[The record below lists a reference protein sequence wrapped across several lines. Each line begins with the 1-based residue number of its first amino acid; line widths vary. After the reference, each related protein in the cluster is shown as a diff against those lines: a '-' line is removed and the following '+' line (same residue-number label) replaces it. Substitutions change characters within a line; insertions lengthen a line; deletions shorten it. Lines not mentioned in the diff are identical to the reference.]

1 MQRDHQIFFTSCR
14 TLWLLL
20 LTVPLAAAAAEEH
33 ATLDEIVVSATRI
46 ETTVRDAA
54 RSISVINKEQ
64 IQGAT
69 QKLGIDEALASVPGL
84 YMQNRYNFAQDL
96 RLSLRGFGA
105 RSGFGIRGIKVMVDG
120 IPETLPDGQAQ
131 VDNIDLGSAERIE
144 VLRGPASTQ
153 YGNASGGVIA
163 ITSEA
168 GTAEP
173 YVEGAVAAGE
183 LGYSRMQLKT
193 GGRVERLDY
202 MFNVSQQDFDGY
214 REHSRFEGRLAN
226 VRLGYALN
234 DGDSLTLVFNHTD
247 QPTAQDAGGI
257 TAADVAADRRA
268 ARDRN
273 VQFDGG
279 EALDQQ
285 RVGLVYERARD
296 AGTLTVRNHYVWRD
310 FETKLPFTSGGAV
323 GISRFFYGAGV
334 QYAFGDIFTD
344 ALELSAGAKAERQDD
359 DRQRFDNNSGE
370 LGALVFD
377 QNEQVDS
384 AGLYVHSRY
393 HLSDAWSVSAGLRYD
408 RISFD
413 ISDHYLV
420 DGDDSGSID
429 FNHISPSL
437 GLNYK
442 FGEHVLFASYSNS
455 FETPTTT
462 ELANPDASGGFNP
475 LLEPQVADNFEL
487 GYKTGNEQLYFE
499 IAAFHIDLED
509 ELVPFE
515 LAAFPGRTFY
525 SNAGRS
531 DRRGIETAL
540 AWNGDSGLGVNIS
553 YTWSDFKFD
562 EFTDGDGNDFSG
574 SRLPGLPEHFAYGS
588 LSWRSEQGFYTV
600 FETVYSGDL
609 FASNANDVVVDQYA
623 VSNVRFSREFDQG
636 EWRIRPYLGLNNL
649 FNARYNS
656 NIRIN
661 AFGNRFYEP
670 APERNV
676 YVGFVVNFKPRG

>member
-1 MQRDHQIFFTSCR
+1 MQHDHQISSIPCR
-14 TLWLLL
+14 ILRLLL
-20 LTVPLAAAAAEEH
+20 LTIPLTAAAAEEQT
-33 ATLDEIVVSATRI
+33 TLDEIVVSATRI
-46 ETTVRDAA
+46 ETSVRDAA
-54 RSISVINKEQ
+54 RSITVINKEQ
-64 IQGAT
+64 IQNAT
-69 QKLGIDEALASVPGL
+69 QQLGIDEALASVPGL
-84 YMQNRYNFAQDL
+84 YMQNRYNFTQDL

-105 RSGFGIRGIKVMVDG
+105 RSSFGIRGIKVMVDG

-173 YVEGAVAAGE
+173 YVEGSVAAGE
-183 LGYSRMQLKT
+183 LGYSSLQLKT
-193 GGRVERLDY
+193 GGRGERLDY

-214 REHSRFEGRLAN
+214 RDHSRFEGRLAN

-234 DGDSLTLVFNHTD
+234 DSDRLKLVFNHTD

-257 TAADVAADRRA
+257 SAADVAADRRA
-268 ARDRN
+268 ARDLN
-273 VQFDGG
+273 VRFDGG

-285 RVGLVYERARD
+285 RVGLVYERVRD
-296 AGTLTVRNHYVWRD
+296 PGTLTVRNHYVWRD
-310 FETKLPFTSGGAV
+310 FENKLPFVSGGSV
-323 GISRFFYGAGV
+323 GIARFFYGAGV
-334 QYAFGDIFTD
+334 QYAFGDILPEAF
-344 ALELSAGAKAERQDD
+344 ELSAGAEAERQDD
-359 DRQRFDNNSGE
+359 DRQRFDNNDGDP
-370 LGALVFD
+370 GALVFD

-384 AGLYVHSRY
+384 AGLYVHARY
-393 HLSDAWSVSAGLRYD
+393 HLSEAWSTSAGLRYD

-413 ISDHYLV
+413 ISDRYMV

-429 FNHISPSL
+429 FDHVSPSL

-442 FGEHVLFASYSNS
+442 VGEHVLFASYSNS

-499 IAAFHIDLED
+499 IAAFRIDLED

-531 DRRGIETAL
+531 DRRGIETAFT
-540 AWNGDSGLGVNIS
+540 WNGDSGFGVNLS

-562 EFTDGDGNDFSG
+562 EFTDESGNDFSG
-574 SRLPGLPEHFAYGS
+574 RRLPGLPEHFGYGS
-588 LSWRSEQGFYTV
+588 LSWRSGQGLYAV
-600 FETVYSGDL
+600 FETVYSGEL
-609 FASNANDVVVDQYA
+609 FASNANDVVVDDYA
-623 VSNVRFSREFDQG
+623 VSNLRISREFDQG
-636 EWRIRPYLGLNNL
+636 AWSIRPYLGLNNL

-676 YVGFVVNFKPRG
+676 YLGFVVNFEPQG